1 MHDGRAKKKNP
12 WLKYCNK
19 KNRLFYD
26 LILPLSLRNK
36 MAAAAATYHHLS
48 LSSISQNPISK
59 SKTQHFSSPRHSVSI
74 FKPIFISISLHK
86 STNVVPIKTHDR
98 RRFTCSNS
106 LSSIPANT
114 SQCEVPLWIVTK
126 FVILDMGCCRTAYCF
141 ENNNNN
147 NNHAVFRWVRWDWI
161 KITIGFTGNSKFKR
175 HICWCRWNLFNC
187 QSKPLWFFHHTHRN
201 KSAVW

>member
-1 MHDGRAKKKNP
+1 MHDGRAKKKIHDWNIVTRKTDSFMTLSYLCLWETK
-12 WLKYCNK
+12 WL
-19 KNRLFYD
+19 
-26 LILPLSLRNK
+26 LPLLLITTSASAPSPKTPFLKVKPNISPPHVTPFQFSSQFSFPFHFTNQPMWSPSKHTTGVVSL
-36 MAAAAATYHHLS
+36 AATASHRSQPTPASTRYH
-48 LSSISQNPISK
+48 
-59 SKTQHFSSPRHSVSI
+59 
-74 FKPIFISISLHK
+74 
-86 STNVVPIKTHDR
+86 
-98 RRFTCSNS
+98 C
-106 LSSIPANT
+106 
-114 SQCEVPLWIVTK
+114 TK